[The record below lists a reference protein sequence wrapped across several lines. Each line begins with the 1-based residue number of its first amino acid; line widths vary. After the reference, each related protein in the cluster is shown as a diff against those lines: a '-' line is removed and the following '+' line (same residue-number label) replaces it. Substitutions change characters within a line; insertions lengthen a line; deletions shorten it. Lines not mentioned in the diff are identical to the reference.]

1 MMIESDIHEFC
12 AALNVFY
19 CGRFNYKKPYCN
31 SWHNKIN
38 ARSHKYTLTLSWDAS
53 ERKISITAI
62 SFAKKNVGHGT
73 ALLALLVELS
83 GKYGYE
89 TIEYISV
96 LTDAMK
102 CFVQKFEFE
111 NLPGA
116 AWPGEPE
123 LPSKNWSK
131 PVIDLKRLLQDKNIS

>member
-1 MMIESDIHEFC
+1 MIESDIQEFC
-12 AALNVFY
+12 AELNVFY
-19 CGRFNYKKPYCN
+19 CSRFNYKKRYCN
-31 SWHNKIN
+31 YWYNKIN

-102 CFVQKFEFE
+102 CFVKKFEFE
-111 NLPGA
+111 NLSGT

-123 LPSKNWSK
+123 QPSKNWSK
-131 PVIDLKRLLQDKNIS
+131 PTIDLKRLLQDKNFS